1 MGGQFGGGLLN
12 RGAAKAQGQMGDQQ
26 IQPAIADFLP
36 QLLEH
41 LGGIQK
47 AVHQYQG
54 WLGLR
59 NLAAVFI
66 YLKRA
71 PAVPGG
77 GAGGDHLPGRAVQ
90 SLIGPSAPLNG
101 TRSGC
106 IDRCTT
112 GGVEPEAQTK
122 P

>member
-1 MGGQFGGGLLN
+1 VGGQFGGGLLN

-59 NLAAVFI
+59 NLAAMFFDS
-66 YLKRA
+66 RRW
-71 PAVPGG
+71 PAV
-77 GAGGDHLPGRAVQ
+77 
-90 SLIGPSAPLNG
+90 
-101 TRSGC
+101 
-106 IDRCTT
+106 
-112 GGVEPEAQTK
+112 
-122 P
+122 

>member
-66 YLKRA
+66 YSSRWSA
-71 PAVPGG
+71 FPADVD
-77 GAGGDHLPGRAVQ
+77 GGDHRL
-90 SLIGPSAPLNG
+90 
-101 TRSGC
+101 
-106 IDRCTT
+106 
-112 GGVEPEAQTK
+112 GGQYKV
-122 P
+122 

>member
-1 MGGQFGGGLLN
+1 VGGQFGGGLLN
-12 RGAAKAQGQMGDQQ
+12 RGAGKAQGQMGDQQ
-26 IQPAIADFLP
+26 IQPAIADFVP

-66 YLKRA
+66 YSKRA
-71 PAVPGG
+71 PALSGG
-77 GAGGDHLPGRAVQ
+77 VAGGDHLPGRA
-90 SLIGPSAPLNG
+90 G
-101 TRSGC
+101 
-106 IDRCTT
+106 
-112 GGVEPEAQTK
+112 
-122 P
+122 